1 VGGVGRS
8 AGLGAGGRDVSA
20 PLPLA
25 AKLAG
30 LGPIMQLAYVPTNFD
45 AAIDYWTRTLG
56 VGPFFMWEHIE
67 VDRLEYRGALSTPD
81 FSVALSY
88 WGDLQIEL
96 IRQDNDAP
104 SIYRD
109 WNSNALHHVQ
119 IVAPDYDEAVAACE
133 REGFAVAMEGKGL
146 LGNPAFQ
153 FAYCDLGAYG
163 PAGFIE
169 FARRPEGDNT
179 LAERME
185 RMQRAV
191 REWDGS
197 EAVRRLF

>member
-1 VGGVGRS
+1 MN
-8 AGLGAGGRDVSA
+8 ATP
-20 PLPLA
+20 PLPR
-25 AKLAG
+25 KLAT
-30 LGPIMQLAYVPTNFD
+30 LGPIMQIAYVPTDFD
-45 AAIDYWTRTLG
+45 AALDYWLHTLG

-67 VDRLEYRGALSTPD
+67 VDHLEYRGAPSSVD

-88 WGDLQIEL
+88 WGDIQIEL
-96 IRQDNDAP
+96 IRQDCQAP

-109 WNSNALHHVQ
+109 WNSNHLHHVQ
-119 IVAPDYDEAVAACE
+119 IAVPDYDEAVAACK
-133 REGFAVAMEGKGL
+133 REGFAMAMEGRGL
-146 LGNPAFQ
+146 VGNPAFQ

-185 RMQRAV
+185 KMQRAV
-191 REWDGS
+191 RAWDG
-197 EAVRRLF
+197 RDPIRGLF

>member
-1 VGGVGRS
+1 MS
-8 AGLGAGGRDVSA
+8 GAP
-20 PLPLA
+20 PLPRKLA
-25 AKLAG
+25 A
-30 LGPIMQLAYVPTNFD
+30 LGPIMQLAYVPTDFE
-45 AAIDYWTRTLG
+45 AAIGYWTRSLG
-56 VGPFFMWEHIE
+56 VGPFFLWEHIE
-67 VDRLEYRGALSTPD
+67 VGHLVYRGAPSRPD

-88 WGDLQIEL
+88 WGDMQVEL
-96 IRQDNDAP
+96 IKQDNDAP

-109 WNSNALHHVQ
+109 WNSNALHHIQ
-119 IVAPDYDEAVAACE
+119 IVVPDYDEAVAACE
-133 REGFAVAMEGKGL
+133 REGFAMAMEGTGL

-169 FARRPEGDNT
+169 FARRPTGDNA

-191 REWDGS
+191 RDWDGTDP
-197 EAVRRLF
+197 VRELF

>member
-1 VGGVGRS
+1 MNAAPALPRK
-8 AGLGAGGRDVSA
+8 LGA
-20 PLPLA
+20 
-25 AKLAG
+25 
-30 LGPIMQLAYVPTNFD
+30 LGPIMQIAFVPTDFD
-45 AAIDYWTRTLG
+45 AALDYWLNTLG

-67 VDRLEYRGALSTPD
+67 VDHLEYRGAPSKLD

-88 WGDLQIEL
+88 WGDIQVEL
-96 IRQDNDAP
+96 IRQDCKSP

-109 WNSNALHHVQ
+109 WNSDKLHHVQ
-119 IVAPDYDEAVAACE
+119 IAVADYDEAVGACE
-133 REGFAVAMEGKGL
+133 REGFAMAMEGKGL
-146 LGNPAFQ
+146 LGNPSFQ

-169 FARRPEGDNT
+169 FARRPVGDNA

-185 RMQRAV
+185 KMQRAV

-197 EAVRRLF
+197 DPVRGLF